1 MAVTDAQLQ
10 AALVSAAAQL
20 SWGEMA
26 ALMKKAVI
34 EAHFDGTGS
43 VVLPWQSV
51 NSDGT
56 SITRIPYDRAVSF
69 LDFCVKRASGGV
81 VSQLAE
87 FRTPR

>member
-26 ALMKKAVI
+26 ALMKKAIV
-34 EAHFDGTGS
+34 EAHFDGSGN
-43 VVLPWQSV
+43 VQLPWQSV

-56 SITRIPYDRAVSF
+56 SITRVPYDRAVSF
-69 LDFCVKRASGGV
+69 YDFCVKHASGGIV
-81 VSQLAE
+81 AQLSE
-87 FRTPR
+87 FRLPR